1 MSFIISFFLSLLF
14 VRFFPQKFPV
24 DLPSSRKIH
33 KIPIPL
39 TGGIAIF
46 VALLV
51 VENQT
56 KMALII
62 CLAFF
67 LGILDDIEQLSYK
80 IKLPFQL
87 MIALV
92 QMMIGPDEIYF
103 LSNPLPGFVAKI
115 VQVFWFMSMF
125 NALNMI
131 DGMDALACSTSM
143 ISAFLIGEWP
153 LGLAIAGFL
162 PFNLPKAKSFLGN
175 SGSAILGAV
184 LPLSALVFFKGD
196 LCYATVF
203 LGYPAYEVV
212 SSFLRR
218 TIRHKNPFIADK
230 NHTHHLFMR
239 KIGVWRTLV
248 LLIGFSFMCNLL
260 GLTEKFWSFGVF
272 LLICTG
278 LFIYCFSKGSHSNLD
293 L

>member
-1 MSFIISFFLSLLF
+1 MSFVISFCLSLIF
-14 VRFFPQKFPV
+14 VRFFAQKFPV

-33 KIPIPL
+33 KVPIPL

-46 VALLV
+46 VALLF

-56 KMALII
+56 KMVLLI
-62 CLAFF
+62 CFAFLF
-67 LGILDDIEQLSYK
+67 GILDDIEELSYK

-87 MIALV
+87 IIAIV
-92 QMMIGPDEIYF
+92 QLIIGPSEIYF
-103 LSNPLPGFVAKI
+103 LSIPLHGIFAKTI
-115 VQVFWFMSMF
+115 QTFWFMSMF

-143 ISAFLIGEWP
+143 ISAFLIGEWR
-153 LGLAIAGFL
+153 LGFAIAGFL

-184 LPLSALVFFKGD
+184 LPISVLVFFKGD
-196 LCYATVF
+196 IGYATIF

-218 TIRHKNPFIADK
+218 IVRHKNPFVADK
-230 NHTHHLFMR
+230 NHTHHLFMK
-239 KIGVWRTLV
+239 KIGVWRTLIF
-248 LLIGFSFMCNLL
+248 LIIFSFLCNLL
-260 GLTEKFWSFGVF
+260 GLAEKFWSFAIF
-272 LLICTG
+272 LAICVS
-278 LFIYCFSKGSHSNLD
+278 LFIYCFSKSGNSNLD